1 VRWAAGF
8 RALSGPLAA
17 ALTLCLSHGYPVLA
31 APAGAAAQVGRDVS
45 LMENRFFFKLYSH
58 DPVEKRLQRLELLVF
73 GATQGGTN
81 EERAARLK
89 KAVADRDRQAAAGN
103 QAGQGAAAGAG
114 QKKPLGSS
122 QYPVLNTLEWRI
134 LKKTYPNETLD
145 QRLERLETRLFGQPS
160 SAMAYADRVE
170 RLKRTVG
177 IDVAQSAPSG
187 PLGPKPKA
195 RPRSEAPDSQP
206 WTWGS
211 PLLPDFMP
219 PGRYRM
225 PFAEMP
231 PQFSEMFKELDRQ
244 MNEMMKLPPGS
255 YRWEFDPDKGEWIE
269 RSPGR
274 RPRPLPSPFDTK
286 PFPAE
291 PAPALPPYYDPNST

>member
-1 VRWAAGF
+1 MRWARGF
-8 RALSGPLAA
+8 RALSGSSAA
-17 ALTLCLSHGYPVLA
+17 AVALCLWQASPVPA
-31 APAGAAAQVGRDVS
+31 APTGAPADVGRDVS
-45 LMENRFFFKLYSH
+45 ILENRFFFKLYSH

-89 KAVADRDRQAAAGN
+89 KAVADRDRQAGEGSAVAV
-103 QAGQGAAAGAG
+103 G
-114 QKKPLGSS
+114 QKAAPGSA

-195 RPRSEAPDSQP
+195 RPRAEAPDREP

-255 YRWEFDPDKGEWIE
+255 YRWEFDPDKGEWVE
-269 RSPGR
+269 RSPGIG
-274 RPRPLPSPFDTK
+274 PKSAPSPFKTK
-286 PFPAE
+286 PFHAE